1 MKIGF
6 GTIVIAAIAVV
17 IAIGLVLGFSESAP
31 TITTSTTVTLLKN
44 ASYDFLIPSYS
55 NVSSVYLAQ
64 ASNSSAIIYIGKSPL
79 LLNSIALINLSSG
92 IGASLSLSGSG
103 SADLGIALV
112 SSNPKSATIT
122 LTYIPKDFGVGQ
134 SPNIKTFSA
143 GALGAFG
150 GSSAGSPAATTT
162 IQNPPAT
169 KAATISATTT
179 VQNANPSAQALADA
193 NKTDIGQL
201 AVGFNKVFQKEN
213 VLCTQSIYNN
223 EFAATFGSAPSGP
236 TTFKNASLVTP
247 QGIISSESEVGTGI
261 YNITYSESV
270 ASGNRQFAI
279 VEYSLTGQ
287 NIVSSAFKGD
297 FGLNYNAVFSNY
309 TTLNTTSDPCAAYG
323 V

>member
-6 GTIVIAAIAVV
+6 GTIVIMAIAVV
-17 IAIGLVLGFSESAP
+17 IAIGLVLGLSASAP

-55 NVSSVYLAQ
+55 NVSSVYLSQ
-64 ASNSSAIIYIGKSPL
+64 SSNSSAIIYVGKSPL
-79 LLNSIALINLSSG
+79 LLNSISMINLSSG
-92 IGASLSLSGSG
+92 IGASISLSGSG

-112 SSNPKSATIT
+112 SSNPKSATLT

-134 SPNIKTFSA
+134 SSNIKTLSA
-143 GALGAFG
+143 GALGAYG
-150 GSSAGSPAATTT
+150 GPSAGSQAATTT
-162 IQNPPAT
+162 IQNITT
-169 KAATISATTT
+169 KATTIPATTT
-179 VQNANPSAQALADA
+179 VQNANPSAQALADV

-201 AVGFNKVFQKEN
+201 AVGFNKVFQKESA
-213 VLCTQSIYNN
+213 LCTQSIYNN

-236 TTFKNASLVTP
+236 TTFRNTSLVTP

-270 ASGNRQFAI
+270 ASGDRLFAI

-287 NIVSSAFKGD
+287 NIVSSEFKGD
-297 FGLNYNAVFSNY
+297 FGLNYNAVLSNY